1 MNILFKIVHDLV
13 FFAWD
18 ASLTAVN
25 VVTPK
30 KKKGHVVPKGHPGFG
45 GQWPEYV
52 APKEGDS
59 RCACPAL
66 NALANHG
73 ILPHDGK
80 NIQFKEMGR
89 AVRATY
95 NFSSTFCYFVPHY
108 AAEMLGKSYG
118 KDRID
123 LSELDLHNGIEHDA
137 SLIREDMALEPDQ
150 SKPHVGYITEL
161 LSSAS
166 GKDKETGETILT
178 SKDVSKFSSKRRA
191 DAREYNKEFSLDFLH
206 KMFGS
211 INASTMLSIFGG
223 RVKDLETWLIE
234 ERIPEGWETKVRQ
247 RLGVTLAEF
256 NITVLGVEFGISEK
270 KYLAEKKKAEEA
282 AQSAGEG
289 SGATAAPVTTEEAPQ
304 TGNLVDVE

>member
-211 INASTMLSIFGG
+211 I
-223 RVKDLETWLIE
+223 K

-289 SGATAAPVTTEEAPQ
+289 SGITAAPVTTEEAPQ